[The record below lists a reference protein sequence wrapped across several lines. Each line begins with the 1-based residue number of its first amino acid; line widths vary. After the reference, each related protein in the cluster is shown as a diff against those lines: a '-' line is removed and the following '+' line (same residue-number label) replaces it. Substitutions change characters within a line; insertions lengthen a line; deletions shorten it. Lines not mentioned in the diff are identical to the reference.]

1 MEPSMTTSEIESR
14 LATLEADVAFLRERL
29 EHAEALA
36 GIKRGLD
43 ELNRGPGRPAKDVVK
58 ELRAKHNLPNS

>member
-1 MEPSMTTSEIESR
+1 MTTTEIESR
-14 LATLEADVAFLRERL
+14 LASLEADVALLRQRL

-43 ELNRGPGRPAKDVVK
+43 ELNRGLGRPARDVVK
-58 ELRAKHNLPNS
+58 DLRAKHNLPCT